1 MSLTMTMT
9 TAPVFHGYDSIAGI
23 LLGVES
29 EIAKL
34 MVFVGISVVEE
45 CGRFL
50 VLIGKPSLHVISLH
64 LEKIVNRHLTQVR
77 QIFPCQYKLTCV
89 SISFS

>member
-29 EIAKL
+29 VTANQW
-34 MVFVGISVVEE
+34 VFVGIFDVEE
-45 CGRFL
+45 CERFL
-50 VLIGKPSLHVISLH
+50 VLVRKPSLHVTSVH
-64 LEKIVNRHLTQVR
+64 LLSFRELTAR
-77 QIFPCQYKLTCV
+77 
-89 SISFS
+89 S